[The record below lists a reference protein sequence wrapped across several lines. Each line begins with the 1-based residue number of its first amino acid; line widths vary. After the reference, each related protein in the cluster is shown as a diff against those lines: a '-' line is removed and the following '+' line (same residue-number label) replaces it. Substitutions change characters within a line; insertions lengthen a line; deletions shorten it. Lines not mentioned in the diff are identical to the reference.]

1 MQAERRPRQGR
12 RQLAL
17 SLVWIVAGALV
28 PEGAGGQP
36 LGSGDRSERDVVAV
50 LPFRVHSAK
59 PLDYLGGSL
68 SELLRARLEADG
80 QVRVLDAEVVR
91 RRMAE
96 PSAGPPGDAALRRI
110 AGDLGAHY
118 VVTGSLTE
126 LAGSFSLDVRLT
138 PASIALR
145 PHTLVLTARRDDELL
160 SRLDEIA
167 DRLIERVVGAARVA
181 VAKVEIIGA
190 DTRRDE
196 LRDRLATREGQPY
209 DPEKLRDDLAMLR
222 ADPGLAN
229 VEAETQRG
237 PDGVVVSFQL
247 VTSQRLFGESTS
259 EPAGLE
265 VTEVIVRG
273 NRRIDTEAIRVR
285 LGTRAGR
292 PFSPGQI
299 AKDVKAVHSLGFF
312 KDVRVLTEPS
322 PKGRVVIFE
331 VEENPVVRQIIISG
345 NEEIDADEITDILT
359 LTTGSALDQPLL
371 FENRGRIEA
380 LYRAQGF
387 YLAEVDFEI
396 EPFGEGS
403 VAVDFRVTEN
413 EKLRLRKIEFRG
425 NQRFSDRELRAG
437 FQTKTWKLWSYLT
450 SWFDRS
456 GTYSEP
462 LFIQD
467 VRSIER
473 KYTDVG
479 YLRVEIGQ
487 PDVLPTAAGL
497 EVTVEIKEGREYR
510 VGTIEVSGEN
520 TVEIEALRENL
531 LLKEGE
537 IFNRSHL
544 SEDVARLTQRYTD
557 RGFYFANVS
566 PLTKLSEEDGVVDV
580 RFDVRKGPLYFVRR
594 IQMSGN
600 TRTVDS
606 VLRREIPLVEG
617 QLYSQRAL
625 RIAQFRLRALG
636 FFEEIDIQPEPTEDP
651 DQLDL
656 KVAVVERPT
665 GSFSFGA
672 GFSSAD
678 GLVAQG
684 SLSESNL
691 FGRGYRANLSVQ
703 YGGQTQRFFLSL
715 TDPRFLGSEFSL
727 GATVFSTEL
736 DFDSFQQQQLGV
748 EFVVGHA
755 LSEDNRS
762 RGFLRYSFST
772 RDIFQDTNVNA
783 AAVIFRELVQTDL
796 SSSVLGLSFSTDT
809 RDDRLAPTSGY
820 RLGGSLEG
828 AGLGG
833 FTKFLRVEGRAAWF
847 LGAPSWLFE
856 RSTFVVSTN
865 LGYVLSFNSIGD
877 YGLESLPPLPTDGSL
892 AGLDEIDTDLTL
904 PLSERYF
911 LGGLG
916 SFQLRGFRGRTVG
929 PRRAIVFKGNS
940 GRFLPLGTREVVRDE
955 FGNIVRVATDP
966 GALEVLSTAC
976 VDSDGNVPTPEIPR
990 DQCNSINDQKDEDFA
1005 NLDLTDVIGGNK
1017 FISSSVEYRFP
1028 ISPTLGL
1035 MGVVF
1040 FDIGDAFAEGENM
1053 FDVTEWR
1060 YGTGGGIQW
1069 FSPFGPLAIVLGW
1082 PINPLS
1088 VEDSPVFEFSIGG
1101 VGF

>member
-1 MQAERRPRQGR
+1 MQAERRFGPGR
-12 RQLAL
+12 RHLAL
-17 SLVWIVAGALV
+17 SLICLFAGGL
-28 PEGAGGQP
+28 PDGAGGQP
-36 LGSGDRSERDVVAV
+36 STAGDRAGGHVIAV

-59 PLDYLGGSL
+59 PLDALGESL
-68 SELLRARLEADG
+68 SERIRARLEADG
-80 QVRVLDAEVVR
+80 QIRVLDAAAVR
-91 RRMAE
+91 RRFAE
-96 PSAGPPGDAALRRI
+96 PATADRGDPALRRI
-110 AGDLGAHY
+110 AEDLGAHY

-138 PASIALR
+138 PTSIALR
-145 PHTLVLTARRDDELL
+145 PHTLVLTARREDELL

-167 DRLIERVVGAARVA
+167 DRLIQRVVGAARVA
-181 VAKVEIIGA
+181 VVRVEIIGA
-190 DTRRDE
+190 DARRDE
-196 LRDRLATREGQPY
+196 LRGRLKTREGRPY
-209 DPEKLRDDLAMLR
+209 DPENLGDDLAMLR

-229 VEAETQRG
+229 VDVETQRG

-259 EPAGLE
+259 EPTGFQ
-265 VTEVIVRG
+265 VTDVVVRG
-273 NRRIDTEAIRVR
+273 NRRIDAEAIRVR
-285 LGTRAGR
+285 IVTRAGQ
-292 PFSPGQI
+292 PFSRGQI

-312 KDVRVLTEPS
+312 KNVRVLTEPS

-345 NEEIDADEITDILT
+345 NEEISAEDITDILT
-359 LTTGSALDQPLL
+359 LTTGSTLDQPLL

-396 EPFGEGS
+396 EPYGEAS

-425 NQRFSDRELRAG
+425 NQRFSDRELREG
-437 FQTKTWKLWSYLT
+437 FQTRTWKPWSYAT
-450 SWFDRS
+450 AWFDKS

-467 VRSIER
+467 LRSIER
-473 KYTDVG
+473 KYTDAG
-479 YLRVEIGQ
+479 YVRVEIGQ
-487 PDVLPTAAGL
+487 PDVLPTSAGL
-497 EVTVEIKEGREYR
+497 EVVVQIKEGREYR
-510 VGTIEVSGEN
+510 VGKVEVSGEN
-520 TVEIEALRENL
+520 TVELEDLEDDF

-537 IFNRSHL
+537 VFNRSHL
-544 SEDVARLTQRYTD
+544 SDDVALLTQRYTD
-557 RGFYFANVS
+557 RGFYFANVT
-566 PLTKLSEEDGVVDV
+566 PLTKLSEEEGVVDV
-580 RFDVRKGPLYFVRR
+580 RFDVRKGPLYFIRR
-594 IQMSGN
+594 IHMSGN

-617 QLYSQRAL
+617 QLYSQRAH
-625 RIAQFRLRALG
+625 RIAQYRLRSLG
-636 FFEEIDIQPEPTEDP
+636 FFEEIDIEPEPTDAP

-656 KVAVVERPT
+656 KVSVVERPT

-678 GLVAQG
+678 SFVAQG

-691 FGRGYRANLSVQ
+691 FGRGYRANVSVQ
-703 YGGQTQRFFLSL
+703 YGGETQRFFLSV

-727 GATVFSTEL
+727 GLTGFLTEV
-736 DFDSFQQQQLGV
+736 DFNNSNFRQRQLGA
-748 EFVVGHA
+748 ELTAGHA
-755 LSEDNRS
+755 LSEDGRS
-762 RGFLRYSFST
+762 RGFFRYSFAL
-772 RDIFQDTNVNA
+772 RDIFQDTGVNA
-783 AAVIFRELVQTDL
+783 AAVIFRELIQTNL
-796 SSSVLGLSFSTDT
+796 TSSMLGLSFATDT

-833 FTKFLRVEGRAAWF
+833 FSKFFRVEGRASWF
-847 LGAPSWLFE
+847 LGAPGWLFE
-856 RSTFVVSTN
+856 RSTFVVSTS
-865 LGYVLSFNSIGD
+865 LGYVLPFNTIDD
-877 YGLESLPPLPTDGSL
+877 YGLESLDPSIVTDGSL
-892 AGLDEIDTDLTL
+892 AGLDEIDTDLEL

-916 SFQLRGFRGRTVG
+916 AFQLRGYKGRTVG
-929 PRRAIVFKGNS
+929 PRRSIVTQGAS
-940 GRFLPLGTREVVRDE
+940 GAFRPLGTIEVV
-955 FGNIVRVATDP
+955 DP
-966 GALEVLSTAC
+966 VTGVFSTEC
-976 VDSDGNVPTPEIPR
+976 VDSSGTVIPR
-990 DQCNSINDQKDEDFA
+990 DQCNSIDDKKDKDFA
-1005 NLDLTDVIGGNK
+1005 NLDLTDVVGGNK
-1017 FISSSVEYRFP
+1017 FITSSVEYRFP

-1040 FDIGDAFAEGENM
+1040 FDIGNTFAEGDNL

-1060 YGTGGGIQW
+1060 YGTGAGVQW
-1069 FSPFGPLAIVLGW
+1069 FSPFGPLAVVLGW
-1082 PINPLS
+1082 PINRLS
-1088 VEDSPVFEFSIGG
+1088 IEDSPVFEFSVGG